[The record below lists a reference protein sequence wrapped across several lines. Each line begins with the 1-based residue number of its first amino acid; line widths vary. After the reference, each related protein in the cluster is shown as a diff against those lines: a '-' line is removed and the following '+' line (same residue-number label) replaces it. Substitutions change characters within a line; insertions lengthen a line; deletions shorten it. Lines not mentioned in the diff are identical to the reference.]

1 MKLLDK
7 YILKKFLSTFVFVVL
22 ILVVIIC
29 VIDFTEKNDDFIQT
43 GVSFKSIV
51 FDYYLNLIPFYANM
65 LSPITVFIA
74 TVFVTAK
81 LASHTEII
89 AILSSGVSFRR
100 FLVPYL
106 MGSAIIASFTFLVIG
121 WVIPNANKTRVA
133 FEIKYIKSP
142 YTFDQRNIHF
152 KLSPN
157 QYAYMESYNNNA
169 NIGYRFT
176 LETIERNLVKQ
187 KLVAEAISWDS
198 TQNKWHLDRYM
209 LRTFEGEKEK
219 ITVHPTPIDTT
230 LNLLPKDFA
239 STYRLAETFT
249 LPELNRFIQERKMR
263 GSSDIEIYLIEKY
276 ERFSYPFA
284 IIILTII
291 GVILS
296 SRKARGG
303 VGFQIA
309 LGFILAFIFI
319 IFVIMSR
326 SLAQVGDVHPMIA
339 AWIPSMVFSV
349 IGVILYKTVPR

>member
-1 MKLLDK
+1 MKLLDS
-7 YILKKFLSTFVFVVL
+7 YILKKFLTTFVFVVL
-22 ILVVIIC
+22 ILVAVIC
-29 VIDFTEKNDDFIQT
+29 VIDFTEKNDDFIRT
-43 GVSFKSIV
+43 GVGFKSIV

-89 AILSSGVSFRR
+89 AILSSGVSFKR
-100 FLVPYL
+100 FMVPYL
-106 MGSAIIASFTFLVIG
+106 MGASIIGAIIFAMIG

-133 FEIKYIKSP
+133 FEIKYIKNP

-152 KLSPN
+152 KLSPTS
-157 QYAYMESYNNNA
+157 YAYLESYNNTA
-169 NIGYRFT
+169 NVGYRFT
-176 LETIERNLVKQ
+176 LETIEKNVLKQ
-187 KLVAEAISWDS
+187 KLTSETLTWNAEK
-198 TQNKWHLDRYM
+198 NKWHMDRYQ
-209 LRTFEGEKEK
+209 LRTFNGEKET
-219 ITVHPTPIDTT
+219 ITIHNTPVDTT
-230 LNLLPKDFA
+230 LNLLPKDFG

-249 LPELNRFIQERKMR
+249 LPELNRYIQERLMR
-263 GSSDIEIYLIEKY
+263 GADDVETYLIEKY

-326 SLAQVGDVHPMIA
+326 SMAQVGSVPPMLA
-339 AWIPSMVFSV
+339 AWIPSIVFSC
-349 IGVILYKTVPR
+349 IGVVLYKTVPR

>member
-7 YILKKFLSTFVFVVL
+7 YILKKFLTTFVFVVL
-22 ILVVIIC
+22 ILIAVIC

-43 GVSFKSIV
+43 GVGIKSII
-51 FDYYLNLIPFYANM
+51 FDYYLNLIPFYINM

-89 AILSSGVSFRR
+89 AILSSGVSFKR

-106 MGSAIIASFTFLVIG
+106 IGAAIISGFIFLMIG

-133 FEIKYIKSP
+133 FEIKYIKNP
-142 YTFDQRNIHF
+142 YTYDLRNIHF
-152 KLSPN
+152 KLSPT
-157 QYAYMESYNNNA
+157 QYAYLESYNNNV

-176 LETIERNLVKQ
+176 LETIEGNALKQ
-187 KLVAEAISWDS
+187 KLISDAITWDS
-198 TQNKWHLDRYM
+198 TKHKWHMDRYI
-209 LRTFEGEKEK
+209 LRTLNGDKETL
-219 ITVHPTPIDTT
+219 TVHNAPVDTT

-249 LPELNRFIQERKMR
+249 LPELNRFINERIMR
-263 GSSDIEIYLIEKY
+263 GSDDVETYLIEKY
-276 ERFSYPFA
+276 ERYSYPFA
-284 IIILTII
+284 IIILTVI

-326 SLAQVGDVHPMIA
+326 SLAQVGDVPPMLA
-339 AWIPSMVFSV
+339 AWIPSLVFSV
-349 IGVILYKTVPR
+349 IGVVLYKTVPR

>member
-7 YILKKFLSTFVFVVL
+7 YILKKFLATFVFVVL
-22 ILVVIIC
+22 ILVAVIC

-43 GVSFKSIV
+43 GVGIKSILL
-51 FDYYLNLIPFYANM
+51 DYYINLIPFYANM

-89 AILSSGVSFRR
+89 AMLSSGVSFKR
-100 FLVPYL
+100 FMVPYL
-106 MGSAIIASFTFLVIG
+106 IGAAIIGAFTFLMIG

-133 FEIKYIKSP
+133 FEIKYIKNP
-142 YTFDQRNIHF
+142 YTYDQRNIHF
-152 KLSPN
+152 RLSPTT
-157 QYAYMESYNNNA
+157 YAYLESYNNTA

-176 LETIERNLVKQ
+176 LETIDSLKLKR
-187 KLVAEAISWDS
+187 KLVAESIQWDS
-198 TQNKWHLDRYM
+198 TKKVWHMDRY
-209 LRTFEGEKEK
+209 LVRTLNGEKE
-219 ITVHPTPIDTT
+219 TVKVYQTALDTT
-230 LNLLPKDFA
+230 LNLLPKDFG

-249 LPELNRFIQERKMR
+249 LPELNGFIKERMMR
-263 GSSDIEIYLIEKY
+263 GSDDVETYLIEKY

-284 IIILTII
+284 IIILTVI
-291 GVILS
+291 GVIVS

-326 SLAQVGDVHPMIA
+326 SLAQVGDVPPMLA
-339 AWIPSMVFSV
+339 AWIPSLVFSF